1 MADGPTEHHRAVLD
15 AMRRAACAPAD
26 PAVIVFDGRL
36 HRFRVEGDH
45 RGSRN
50 GWLVLHDDG
59 LPAGVFGSWR
69 TGQPHRWRAEGGE
82 ALTPEQRRREERRI
96 KEARAQRAVEERS
109 RREQARVRAGS
120 LWAQARPAEDDHPYL
135 REKQAPALGLRQMKD
150 RLVAPVRD
158 LDGALHSLAF
168 INPEGEKRFLTDGAV
183 EGHCHVLGDLYHAHA
198 MLLCEGYATGASL
211 HQASGWPVVVCFN
224 RANLLPVA
232 RAVHR
237 RYPDAALVIAGD
249 DDRYTP
255 GNPGRRDAEEA
266 AEEVGGSVI
275 LPDFAGLDTA
285 KKPTDFNDLQ
295 VLGGL
300 PRLKASLQRR
310 LADVWPDSA
319 RSPETPA
326 RPVEPGRRAGR
337 GLDGETT
344 EPEGEHDM
352 DNDLNPMPIP
362 PVLAMAAPARR
373 KAPLG
378 AHSNLYQEVT
388 DRIVEMIE
396 SGTAPWR
403 RPWDRPRHPGAP
415 TRPVNAATGKFYN
428 GINVLL
434 LHAHLM
440 TLDDPRWCGYEQ
452 AKARGWQ
459 VKAGARGASIY
470 FFKRLEID
478 AARDPDGEPLLDEDG
493 APLKRSLPL
502 LRRHTVF
509 HASQI
514 EGMPSLE
521 EAYGP
526 VDAWPDHRWDAEDR
540 LEALLH
546 RSGAHLV
553 HEGSIAYYHP
563 REDRI
568 VLPPCERFPDPAAYY
583 GVAFHELGHWTGHA
597 TRLNRPL
604 VTRRDSPE
612 YAREELRAE
621 LASAFLGAE
630 LGIRH
635 DLESH
640 AAYLDAYLDLL
651 RQDHREIFRAAR
663 DAQGIADLILDR
675 HPIWQLQQ
683 GACVARTDPLPD
695 ETPIP
700 VGAVHSTHDEEN
712 APAADAIPRT
722 PRLESAD
729 PVQER
734 SGAAETAPPL
744 APPFRW
750 AAAALRELEQS
761 GADGGALG
769 RLARRID
776 AALPMRA
783 APVPTR
789 PAASA
794 PPGAAA
800 PVSRGRRPSAAA
812 PGA

>member
-1 MADGPTEHHRAVLD
+1 MAG
-15 AMRRAACAPAD
+15 RR
-26 PAVIVFDGRL
+26 
-36 HRFRVEGDH
+36 
-45 RGSRN
+45 
-50 GWLVLHDDG
+50 
-59 LPAGVFGSWR
+59 
-69 TGQPHRWRAEGGE
+69 GE

-96 KEARAQRAVEERS
+96 KEARAQRAAEERS

-183 EGHCHVLGDLYHAHA
+183 EGHCHVLGDLYRAHA

-568 VLPPCERFPDPAAYY
+568 VAAA
-583 GVAFHELGHWTGHA
+583 V
-597 TRLNRPL
+597 
-604 VTRRDSPE
+604 
-612 YAREELRAE
+612 RAV
-621 LASAFLGAE
+621 SGP
-630 LGIRH
+630 GR
-635 DLESH
+635 
-640 AAYLDAYLDLL
+640 LL
-651 RQDHREIFRAAR
+651 RGRVSRAGA
-663 DAQGIADLILDR
+663 LDR
-675 HPIWQLQQ
+675 S
-683 GACVARTDPLPD
+683 RDP
-695 ETPIP
+695 
-700 VGAVHSTHDEEN
+700 
-712 APAADAIPRT
+712 
-722 PRLESAD
+722 LESA
-729 PVQER
+729 PGHPPGLAGVR
-734 SGAAETAPPL
+734 ARGAA
-744 APPFRW
+744 
-750 AAAALRELEQS
+750 
-761 GADGGALG
+761 GGAG
-769 RLARRID
+769 QRLPRGGTRH
-776 AALPMRA
+776 
-783 APVPTR
+783 PTR
-789 PAASA
+789 PGKPCRLSRRLSGPAAA
-794 PPGAAA
+794 GPPGNFPGRAGRPGDRGFNPGPASDLAA
-800 PVSRGRRPSAAA
+800 PAGCLRGAHRSFTGRNAD
-812 PGA
+812 PGGRGAFDP